1 MDSIFIDMAIAVV
14 IGYVKKLVN
23 AESKNQAKK
32 VVYKVFKEIA
42 KQYKDDADFRNVFND
57 IVK

>member
-1 MDSIFIDMAIAVV
+1 MDSIFIDMAITVF
-14 IGYVKKLVN
+14 IGYIKKLVN

-57 IVK
+57 IAK